1 MRPQT
6 ESSSTATMASSSS
19 SQKQKKSF
27 STTTP
32 KTEQME
38 IDHFR
43 SIPWVAKH
51 LSQPHLIINQS
62 DTRRPKP
69 NHGDTLISQTL
80 NKEDGISAYI
90 TIIQQPAQEQELITE
105 MLSFLTLGPQL
116 NGWPGVCHGGI
127 VMTILD
133 EVQGQLFT
141 QNKKQRKM
149 KDIPLMTA
157 YLNTKFSKPVRTPCT
172 IMVRARITKVEG
184 RKHWTEA
191 VILVEDEQ
199 GKEVELARCDSLF
212 VMLKSNL

>member
-6 ESSSTATMASSSS
+6 ESTATMTS
-19 SQKQKKSF
+19 KKSF
-27 STTTP
+27 STTP

-51 LSQPHLIINQS
+51 LSQPHVIINQS

-69 NHGDTLISQTL
+69 GHGDTLISQTL
-80 NKEDGISAYI
+80 NSQDAISAYI
-90 TIIQQPAQEQELITE
+90 TIVQQPVEQGLITE
-105 MLSFLTLGPQL
+105 ILSFLTLGPQL

-133 EVQGQLFT
+133 EVQGQLFA
-141 QNKKQRKM
+141 QNKRQKKM

-157 YLNTKFSKPVRTPCT
+157 YLNTTFSKPVRTPCT
-172 IMVRARITKVEG
+172 IMVRARMTKVEG

-191 VILVEDEQ
+191 AVLLEDEQ

-212 VMLKSNL
+212 VMLRSNL

>member
-1 MRPQT
+1 
-6 ESSSTATMASSSS
+6 
-19 SQKQKKSF
+19 
-27 STTTP
+27 
-32 KTEQME
+32 ME

-69 NHGDTLISQTL
+69 GHGDTLISQTL
-80 NKEDGISAYI
+80 NREDAISAYI
-90 TIIQQPAQEQELITE
+90 TIVKQQPPQTDELITE
-105 MLSFLTLGPQL
+105 ILSFLTLGPQL

-141 QNKKQRKM
+141 QNKKQKKM

-157 YLNTKFSKPVRTPCT
+157 YLNTKFSKPVKTPCT

-191 VILVEDEQ
+191 KILVEDAETGQ
-199 GKEVELARCDSLF
+199 EVELAGCESLF

>member
-6 ESSSTATMASSSS
+6 ESASTATMTFPS
-19 SQKQKKSF
+19 SQKKKSF
-27 STTTP
+27 STTP

-43 SIPWVAKH
+43 SIPWVSKH

-69 NHGDTLISQTL
+69 GHGDTLISQTL
-80 NKEDGISAYI
+80 NSQDAISAYI
-90 TIIQQPAQEQELITE
+90 TIIQPPPPGSELITE
-105 MLSFLTLGPQL
+105 ILSFLTLGPQL

-141 QNKKQRKM
+141 QNKRQKRM

-191 VILVEDEQ
+191 AILVEDEKT
-199 GKEVELARCDSLF
+199 GEETELARCESLF